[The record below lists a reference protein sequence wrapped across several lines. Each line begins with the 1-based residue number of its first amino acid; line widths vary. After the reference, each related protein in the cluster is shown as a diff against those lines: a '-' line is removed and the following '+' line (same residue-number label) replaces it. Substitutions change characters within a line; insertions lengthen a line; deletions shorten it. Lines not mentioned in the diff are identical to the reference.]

1 MNNLPASIQAAL
13 AKTTNQTA
21 KELAHECDVDKK
33 SINRCLYYDLKDK
46 VKINAYYQW
55 TLVDR
60 KKVL

>member
-46 VKINAYYQW
+46 VKINAYYQ
-55 TLVDR
+55 
-60 KKVL
+60 